1 METAE
6 TTEAKCR
13 RLGIWITAEAVKELV
28 IPMAGQISKCSNVP
42 LAHFGKIVFQQSGRR
57 HCIDSR
63 DVGILE
69 INVVDKGGLLE
80 SASPSYSQEWPHI
93 HEAEMRRFVFHAGI
107 LHLESQKLDVEVHV
121 VRGHDASIQVGEQF
135 PGDVL
140 EGWSVKGEVIV

>member
-80 SASPSYSQEWPHI
+80 SASPSYSQERPHI
-93 HEAEMRRFVFHAGI
+93 HQAEMRRLTPGPPRHVRAESNFLSVSCVLLFLQAAALLI
-107 LHLESQKLDVEVHV
+107 FRKHLLI
-121 VRGHDASIQVGEQF
+121 IQQ
-135 PGDVL
+135 
-140 EGWSVKGEVIV
+140 